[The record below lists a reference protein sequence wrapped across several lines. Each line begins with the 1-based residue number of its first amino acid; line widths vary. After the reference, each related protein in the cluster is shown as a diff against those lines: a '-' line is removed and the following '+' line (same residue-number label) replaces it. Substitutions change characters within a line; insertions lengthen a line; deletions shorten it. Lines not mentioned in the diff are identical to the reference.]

1 VTSISPSNGRFLRV
15 NVGFILKQGAGYSRQ
30 ITFDQPGAVRAEDIL
45 ISGLAGG
52 LRLSRTPQGVLTQG
66 TLQASMSLEC
76 VRCLTPFE
84 HPYSIEI
91 SELFIPE
98 ELSHTREVDV
108 PPSNIVDEGGFID
121 LTPIVREESILAVPI
136 RALCSADCRG
146 LCSECG
152 QNLNEG
158 ACACEHEHIDP
169 RLASLRALLEEF
181 EE

>member
-1 VTSISPSNGRFLRV
+1 MTNAPTSNGRFLRV
-15 NVGFILKQGAGYSRQ
+15 NVGFLLKQGAGYNRD

-45 ISGLAGG
+45 ISGLVGV
-52 LRLSRTPQGVLTQG
+52 LRLSRTPQGVLAQG
-66 TLQASMSLEC
+66 TLHASMPLEC
-76 VRCLTPFE
+76 VRCLTPFQ
-84 HPYSIEI
+84 HPYAIEI

-98 ELSHTREVDV
+98 EAAYTREADTL
-108 PPSNIVDEGGFID
+108 PPNTINEGGFID

-136 RALCSADCRG
+136 QALCSPGCRG
-146 LCSECG
+146 LCSQCG

-158 ACACEHEHIDP
+158 DCACEHDHIDP